1 MRIGPLGFYSPSGPI
16 LLPDMGLVPIPF
28 LARSLILI
36 RKMMRG
42 GLRFVALVV
51 TVLCAL
57 TTTLITPNEVKAEEV
72 TVPQCDA
79 NGWATSGNLTS
90 VSGKTT
96 IAGREWLVTAE
107 FGGEVN
113 VTYSRQDATIERN
126 EIFYPSA
133 SVADQ
138 LNQVTHCNTIDGQ
151 LLWKWSYSSGYTTYA
166 KIDDEFGIIYYADS
180 LALSVP
186 SGPNHQLDSSGR
198 IIFNDSNKKTIV
210 SSITGSKLNVQ
221 AGHIASSKQGLDAV
235 EIITV
240 DNQYKNIKT
249 DANKGIFK
257 DGTASKFQTIDTN
270 YKYITDDKPTLDG
283 YILNGWNTKPDGTGD
298 DVSLNPSALA
308 NGQTIY
314 AQWTKDPGNPVKVT
328 LSCTPRTGTTGALCS
343 VVAYYKDAPEQTR
356 ELLTSGKNVL
366 SWSGDGPIAGVNL
379 NQSGYAGNVSC
390 ITQASN
396 GGSQCYYVSVTDKP
410 EENTS
415 YQAQMPTTGAP
426 EGLSTIGAVAVML
439 GLVGLV
445 VVRRDRV

>member
-1 MRIGPLGFYSPSGPI
+1 M
-16 LLPDMGLVPIPF
+16 
-28 LARSLILI
+28 
-36 RKMMRG
+36 
-42 GLRFVALVV
+42 

-396 GGSQCYYVSVTDKP
+396 G
-410 EENTS
+410 E
-415 YQAQMPTTGAP
+415 
-426 EGLSTIGAVAVML
+426 IGRAHV
-439 GLVGLV
+439 
-445 VVRRDRV
+445 